1 MIRRTFLRNALGA
14 SVLAPGLLGTLGRQA
29 RAAETLDPN
38 KKLLFIFQR
47 GGSDGINTIIPRGD
61 ADYSTANRP
70 TLFVPDASA
79 IDLGNGFA
87 QAHPALAPMM
97 EIYNNSAL
105 NGIDGPGN
113 LAIIHR
119 VAYANQSR
127 SHFDSQD
134 YWERGVPGDP
144 TIHTLD
150 RIDGPNAQDGKGIH
164 EVVRL
169 VLSYL

>member
-79 IDLGNGFA
+79 IPDLGNGFA
-87 QAHPALAPMM
+87 RRTQPLAPMM

-105 NGIDGPGN
+105 NGVDDTSNSPSSPRRLRQPIA
-113 LAIIHR
+113 LALR
-119 VAYANQSR
+119 
-127 SHFDSQD
+127 
-134 YWERGVPGDP
+134 
-144 TIHTLD
+144 
-150 RIDGPNAQDGKGIH
+150 
-164 EVVRL
+164 
-169 VLSYL
+169 